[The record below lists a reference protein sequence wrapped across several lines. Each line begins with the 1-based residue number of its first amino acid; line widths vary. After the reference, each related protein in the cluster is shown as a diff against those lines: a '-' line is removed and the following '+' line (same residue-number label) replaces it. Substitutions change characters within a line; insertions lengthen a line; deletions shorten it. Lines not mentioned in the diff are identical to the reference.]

1 MLSLFAKRDRVGR
14 AIAPAALAGEL
25 GEVVWIDMLQP
36 TPEETGAV
44 EAALGIEMPTREEM
58 REIEAS
64 ARVYEESEA
73 VYLTASLPVNAET
86 DAPELTEVSF
96 ILKGERL
103 VTLRYAEPQ
112 PFKTLAQRLERQGGF
127 EHGEGAFFWLVD
139 AIVARLADLLE
150 RAAVDVDNLSAEVF
164 RAADGERPDLVA
176 AIARIGRAGQLSGR
190 VRESLLTLNRILL
203 FVGQT
208 DSLPI
213 AMRKDARTRAK
224 SLNRDVYSLSAHAD
238 FVNNKVTFALDA
250 TLGLINIEQTKIIK
264 IFSVLAMVFLP
275 PTLIASIYGMNFE
288 VMPELQW
295 PLGYPFALV
304 LMVISAVVPYAF
316 FKRQGWL

>member
-1 MLSLFAKRDRVGR
+1 MLSLFAKRDRIGR
-14 AIAPAALAGEL
+14 AVEPAALTEALAEAI
-25 GEVVWIDMLQP
+25 WIDMLQP
-36 TPEETGAV
+36 TAEEIQAV
-44 EAALGIEMPTREEM
+44 EAALEIAMPTREEM

-64 ARVYEESEA
+64 SRVYEETEA

-96 ILKGERL
+96 ILKGDRL

-127 EHGEGAFFWLVD
+127 EHGESAFFWLVD

-150 RAAVDVDNLSAEVF
+150 RAAVDVDNLAAEVF

-176 AIARIGRAGQLSGR
+176 AIARVGRAGQLSGR

-203 FVGQT
+203 FVGQAG
-208 DSLPI
+208 SLPI

-224 SLNRDVYSLSAHAD
+224 SLNRDVVSLSAHAD
-238 FVNNKVTFALDA
+238 FVSNKVTFALDA

-304 LMVISAVVPYAF
+304 LMVISAVVPYLF
-316 FKRQGWL
+316 FKRRGWL